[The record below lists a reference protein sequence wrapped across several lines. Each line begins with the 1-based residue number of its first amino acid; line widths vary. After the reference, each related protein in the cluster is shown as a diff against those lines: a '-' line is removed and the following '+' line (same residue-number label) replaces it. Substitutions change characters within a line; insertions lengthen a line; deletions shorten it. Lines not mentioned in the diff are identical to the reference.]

1 MREIRYLDKL
11 IDELAKGKP
20 LEKILRKTWTPSESG
35 RTCAGLTRVLL
46 SGSLGGMNAAF
57 IAKLVLSFVVGGMW
71 IALGVALAERR
82 GSKAGG
88 LVIGFPSTVLIAVV
102 FIGWTQSAAAA
113 VQATNV
119 IPAIFGVSCL
129 YLLTAITLI
138 GRGLRTALAAA
149 LAVWGGLSA
158 LLVALKFDDYWAGVL
173 IYAACFTFA
182 YWRLG
187 RIPQP
192 SADAERV
199 RPSGPFL
206 IAARA
211 VFGGSIVALAVLLA
225 KVGGALIGG
234 VFAIFPAVF
243 TGALVATA
251 VSHGPGFSAALMRST
266 LVGGISVIVFTTAV
280 RLSYG
285 ALGLI
290 QGTIVSIIAPLAST
304 VIIGMAR
311 NFGGPSFRSTRSK
324 T

>member
-1 MREIRYLDKL
+1 MKLDDD
-11 IDELAKGKP
+11 IDLL
-20 LEKILRKTWTPSESG
+20 LERQIGEPAPAL
-35 RTCAGLTRVLL
+35 AGLTRLIL
-46 SGSLGGMNAAF
+46 SGSLDGMNAAF
-57 IAKLVLSFVVGGMW
+57 IAKLILSFVVGGMW

-82 GSKAGG
+82 GSRAGG
-88 LVIGFPSTVLIAVV
+88 LLIGFPSTVLIAVF

-119 IPAIFGVSCL
+119 IPAVFGVSCL
-129 YLLTAITLI
+129 YLLTATSLI
-138 GRGLRTALAAA
+138 GRGLPTAFAAA
-149 LAVWGGLSA
+149 LALWGGLSS
-158 LLVALKFDDYWAGVL
+158 LLIVLKFDNYWAGVL
-173 IYAACFTFA
+173 IYAACFAFA

-206 IAARA
+206 IAARG

-225 KVGGALIGG
+225 KVSGALIGG

-280 RLSYG
+280 RLSFE

-290 QGTIVSIIAPLAST
+290 QGAIVSIIAPLAST
-304 VIIGMAR
+304 VIIGMVR
-311 NFGGPSFRSTRSK
+311 GGGGAGFRATCSK
-324 T
+324 S